1 MASAGKQLRKQAP
14 NQTCVHRRAGVRA
27 RGGSRLTNQVSNNG
41 ILRGSTPLCLA
52 ERLAE
57 NCSSLAIFGYV
68 FDIVVPPHGKTNLVK
83 AFIINYLKQLIFQKA
98 VLKAVH
104 RQTKTLYEYSTLR
117 SDNGNRT

>member
-1 MASAGKQLRKQAP
+1 MQARDGK
-14 NQTCVHRRAGVRA
+14 G
-27 RGGSRLTNQVSNNG
+27 LTNQVSNEE

-57 NCSSLAIFGYV
+57 IYSLFRIVGYV
-68 FDIVVPPHGKTNLVK
+68 FDFVVPPHGKTNLVK

-98 VLKAVH
+98 VPKAVH

>member
-1 MASAGKQLRKQAP
+1 VAPAGKQPRNSMP
-14 NQTCVHRRAGVRA
+14 NQTCLQRCAGGQA
-27 RGGSRLTNQVSNNG
+27 RGGCGLTNQVSNEE

-83 AFIINYLKQLIFQKA
+83 AFIINKL
-98 VLKAVH
+98 
-104 RQTKTLYEYSTLR
+104 
-117 SDNGNRT
+117 N

>member
-1 MASAGKQLRKQAP
+1 VAPAGKQLRKQAP

-27 RGGSRLTNQVSNNG
+27 RSGSSLTNQESNEE

-68 FDIVVPPHGKTNLVK
+68 FDIVVPPHGKINLNKV
-83 AFIINYLKQLIFQKA
+83 FIINNL
-98 VLKAVH
+98 
-104 RQTKTLYEYSTLR
+104 
-117 SDNGNRT
+117 N